1 MLPRRLQQQT
11 KYFSYFGA
19 SKSQMPVDSPSIQS
33 SPLLFAWLVGLLWGL
48 TNPLVK
54 KGTCIASKKP
64 GNALLAH
71 LTTPAFIVPQV
82 LNQTGSVL
90 FVCLFGISGESHAK
104 LP

>member
-1 MLPRRLQQQT
+1 
-11 KYFSYFGA
+11 
-19 SKSQMPVDSPSIQS
+19 MPGDPPSILS

-54 KGTCIASKKP
+54 KGTCTASKKP
-64 GNALLAH
+64 GNALWAH

-90 FVCLFGISGESHAK
+90 FVWLLGVSGALLRSMH
-104 LP
+104 LLRIIG